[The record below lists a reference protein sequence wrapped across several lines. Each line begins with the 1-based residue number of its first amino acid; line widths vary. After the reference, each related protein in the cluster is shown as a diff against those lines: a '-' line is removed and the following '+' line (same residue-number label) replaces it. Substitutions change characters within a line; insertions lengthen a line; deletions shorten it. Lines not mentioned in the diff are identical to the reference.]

1 MKLTPVAIKKIQVSF
16 VSRKQMK
23 VLNSKK
29 KNTNYRIKCP

>member
-1 MKLTPVAIKKIQVSF
+1 MKLTPLQFKKIQVSF

-29 KNTNYRIKCP
+29 ITNYRI

>member
-1 MKLTPVAIKKIQVSF
+1 MKLTPVAIEKIQVSF

-29 KNTNYRIKCP
+29 ITNDRI